1 MDEVIRFGF
10 RPREEARES
19 AQVRQQV
26 REGCAQ
32 IRIDALPVHQVFN
45 INRWRRPRALACR
58 KMDEQ
63 VMSGPDRTSLV
74 RALPYARRYA
84 RALLGSQAKGDAVVA
99 DALRGALSGS
109 LTVIGDSSAR
119 AALYLGIS
127 DRVRGGSTDAAPSEG
142 AGAMPLTQRM
152 LLLLTALEEQP
163 LAAAAAACRIEVEVA
178 EREVRAA
185 RDGLR
190 AGAAARVLIIEDEP
204 IIALDIQDLVERCGH
219 SVVGIAA
226 TEAEAVRIA
235 RAERPSLV
243 LADINLGAGGDG
255 ANAVARILR
264 DVTAPVIFVTAFP
277 ERLLTGEA
285 LEPAF
290 VITKPFDPTTLA
302 VATYQAVTRGVR
314 PV

>member
-1 MDEVIRFGF
+1 
-10 RPREEARES
+10 
-19 AQVRQQV
+19 
-26 REGCAQ
+26 
-32 IRIDALPVHQVFN
+32 
-45 INRWRRPRALACR
+45 
-58 KMDEQ
+58 
-63 VMSGPDRTSLV
+63 MSGSDRTALV

-84 RALLGSQAKGDAVVA
+84 RALLGSQDKGDAVVA
-99 DALRGALSGS
+99 SAL
-109 LTVIGDSSAR
+109 R
-119 AALYLGIS
+119 AALAEGGPGLGDTKARAVLYLAIS
-127 DRVRGGSTDAAPSEG
+127 DHVRASPPDAPPPAAESD
-142 AGAMPLTQRM
+142 LSLSQRM

-163 LAAAAAACRIEVEVA
+163 LSAAAAACRLTVDVA
-178 EREVRAA
+178 ERELRSA
-185 RDGLR
+185 RDGIR

-255 ANAVARILR
+255 ATAVSRILR
-264 DVTAPVIFVTAFP
+264 DVPAPVIFVTAFP
-277 ERLLTGEA
+277 ERLLTGDA
-285 LEPAF
+285 VEPAF

>member
-1 MDEVIRFGF
+1 M
-10 RPREEARES
+10 
-19 AQVRQQV
+19 
-26 REGCAQ
+26 
-32 IRIDALPVHQVFN
+32 
-45 INRWRRPRALACR
+45 
-58 KMDEQ
+58 
-63 VMSGPDRTSLV
+63 

-84 RALLGSQAKGDAVVA
+84 RALLGSQEKGDAIVA
-99 DALRGALSGS
+99 NALRAALGDMGPG
-109 LTVIGDSSAR
+109 IGDAGAR
-119 AALYLGIS
+119 AALYLAIG
-127 DRVRGGSTDAAPSEG
+127 DHVRRFPPDASPSSPTDGMS
-142 AGAMPLTQRM
+142 LSQRM

-163 LAAAAAACRIEVEVA
+163 LAAAAAACRLEVEVA
-178 EREVRAA
+178 ERELRSA

-226 TEAEAVRIA
+226 TETEAVEIA

-255 ANAVARILR
+255 ATAVSRILR

-277 ERLLTGEA
+277 ERLLTGDA
-285 LEPAF
+285 VEPAF
-290 VITKPFDPTTLA
+290 VITKPFDPTRLA

>member
-1 MDEVIRFGF
+1 MDEK
-10 RPREEARES
+10 A
-19 AQVRQQV
+19 
-26 REGCAQ
+26 
-32 IRIDALPVHQVFN
+32 
-45 INRWRRPRALACR
+45 
-58 KMDEQ
+58 
-63 VMSGPDRTSLV
+63 MSGSDRASLL

-84 RALLGSQAKGDAVVA
+84 RALLGSQEQGDAVVA
-99 DALRGALSGS
+99 TALRSAVADLAPGTTDAG
-109 LTVIGDSSAR
+109 AR
-119 AALYLGIS
+119 AALYLAIS
-127 DRVRGGSTDAAPSEG
+127 DDVRRTSPGS
-142 AGAMPLTQRM
+142 AGDDMSLAQRM

-163 LAAAAAACRIEVEVA
+163 LAAAAAACRLEVEVA
-178 EREVRAA
+178 ERELRLA

-190 AGAAARVLIIEDEP
+190 ANAAGRVLIIEDEP

-226 TEAEAVRIA
+226 TESEAVRIA

-255 ANAVARILR
+255 ATAVARILR

-277 ERLLTGEA
+277 ERLLTGDA
-285 LEPAF
+285 VEPAF

>member
-1 MDEVIRFGF
+1 
-10 RPREEARES
+10 
-19 AQVRQQV
+19 
-26 REGCAQ
+26 
-32 IRIDALPVHQVFN
+32 
-45 INRWRRPRALACR
+45 
-58 KMDEQ
+58 
-63 VMSGPDRTSLV
+63 MSGPDRTSLV

-99 DALRGALSGS
+99 DALRAALGGSG
-109 LTVIGDSSAR
+109 TVIGDAAAR

-127 DRVRGGSTDAAPSEG
+127 DLVRGGSMDAPPPDG

-163 LAAAAAACRIEVEVA
+163 LAAAAAACRLEVDVA

>member
-1 MDEVIRFGF
+1 MS
-10 RPREEARES
+10 REMNE
-19 AQVRQQV
+19 
-26 REGCAQ
+26 
-32 IRIDALPVHQVFN
+32 
-45 INRWRRPRALACR
+45 
-58 KMDEQ
+58 K
-63 VMSGPDRTSLV
+63 VMSGPDRTALV

-84 RALLGSQAKGDAVVA
+84 RALLGSQERGDTVVA
-99 DALRGALSGS
+99 AALRAALVDMTADTSDAA
-109 LTVIGDSSAR
+109 IR
-119 AALYLGIS
+119 AALYRAIS
-127 DRVRGGSTDAAPSEG
+127 DDVRRTPAEVTSPDASDD
-142 AGAMPLTQRM
+142 MSLLQRM

-163 LAAAAAACRIEVEVA
+163 LAAAGAACRLEIEVADKELRSA
-178 EREVRAA
+178 RE
-185 RDGLR
+185 GLR
-190 AGAAARVLIIEDEP
+190 ANAAARVLIIEDEP

-226 TEAEAVRIA
+226 SEAEAVQIA

-255 ANAVARILR
+255 ATAVARILN

-277 ERLLTGEA
+277 ERLLTGDA
-285 LEPAF
+285 VEPAF

>member
-1 MDEVIRFGF
+1 MVNINLYGLLRVRAARNMDE
-10 RPREEARES
+10 
-19 AQVRQQV
+19 
-26 REGCAQ
+26 
-32 IRIDALPVHQVFN
+32 
-45 INRWRRPRALACR
+45 
-58 KMDEQ
+58 K
-63 VMSGPDRTSLV
+63 VMSGPDRATALM

-84 RALLGSQAKGDAVVA
+84 RALLGSQEQGDKVVATALRAAMAGMAQGMGDA
-99 DALRGALSGS
+99 G
-109 LTVIGDSSAR
+109 AR
-119 AALYLGIS
+119 AALYRAIG
-127 DRVRGGSTDAAPSEG
+127 DEVRRAPPDADAAG
-142 AGAMPLTQRM
+142 DDMPLIQRM

-163 LAAAAAACRIEVEVA
+163 LAAAAAACGLKVEVA
-178 EREVRAA
+178 ERELRAA

-190 AGAAARVLIIEDEP
+190 ANAAARVLIIEDEP

-226 TEAEAVRIA
+226 SETEAVRIA

-255 ANAVARILR
+255 ATAVARILR

-277 ERLLTGEA
+277 ERLLTGDA
-285 LEPAF
+285 VEPAF

>member
-1 MDEVIRFGF
+1 MNE
-10 RPREEARES
+10 
-19 AQVRQQV
+19 
-26 REGCAQ
+26 
-32 IRIDALPVHQVFN
+32 
-45 INRWRRPRALACR
+45 
-58 KMDEQ
+58 K
-63 VMSGPDRTSLV
+63 VMSGSDKTALV

-84 RALLGSQAKGDAVVA
+84 RALLGSQEQGDVVVA
-99 DALRGALSGS
+99 TALRAALADMAPGVSDAG
-109 LTVIGDSSAR
+109 AR
-119 AALYLGIS
+119 AALYLAIS
-127 DRVRGGSTDAAPSEG
+127 DDVRRAPSDAAFSAPADDGMS
-142 AGAMPLTQRM
+142 LLQRM

-163 LAAAAAACRIEVEVA
+163 LAAAAAACRLEIEVA
-178 EREVRAA
+178 ERELRAA

-190 AGAAARVLIIEDEP
+190 ANAAARVLIIEDEP

-226 TEAEAVRIA
+226 TESEAVQIA

-255 ANAVARILR
+255 ATAVSRILR

-277 ERLLTGEA
+277 ERLLTGDA
-285 LEPAF
+285 VEPAF

>member
-1 MDEVIRFGF
+1 MNE
-10 RPREEARES
+10 
-19 AQVRQQV
+19 
-26 REGCAQ
+26 
-32 IRIDALPVHQVFN
+32 
-45 INRWRRPRALACR
+45 
-58 KMDEQ
+58 K
-63 VMSGPDRTSLV
+63 VMSGPDRTALV
-74 RALPYARRYA
+74 RAMPYARRYA
-84 RALLGSQAKGDAVVA
+84 RALLGSQERGDVAVA
-99 DALRGALSGS
+99 AALRAALADMAPDASDAG
-109 LTVIGDSSAR
+109 VR
-119 AALYLGIS
+119 AALYLAIS
-127 DRVRGGSTDAAPSEG
+127 DDVRRSSSDSASPADEDGMS
-142 AGAMPLTQRM
+142 LLQRM

-163 LAAAAAACRIEVEVA
+163 LAAAAAACRLEIEVA
-178 EREVRAA
+178 ERELRAA

-190 AGAAARVLIIEDEP
+190 ANAAARVLIIEDEP

-226 TEAEAVRIA
+226 TETEAVRIA

-255 ANAVARILR
+255 ATAVARILR

-277 ERLLTGEA
+277 ERLLTGDA
-285 LEPAF
+285 VEPAF

>member
-1 MDEVIRFGF
+1 
-10 RPREEARES
+10 
-19 AQVRQQV
+19 
-26 REGCAQ
+26 
-32 IRIDALPVHQVFN
+32 
-45 INRWRRPRALACR
+45 
-58 KMDEQ
+58 
-63 VMSGPDRTSLV
+63 MSGSDRSALV

-84 RALLGSQAKGDAVVA
+84 RALLGSQEKGDAVVA
-99 DALRGALSGS
+99 DALRAALAGADPEA
-109 LTVIGDSSAR
+109 GDAGAR
-119 AALYLGIS
+119 AALYSAIG
-127 DRVRGGSTDAAPSEG
+127 DRVRQSPSE
-142 AGAMPLTQRM
+142 APPSLTDGDLSLLQRM

-163 LAAAAAACRIEVEVA
+163 LSAAAAACRITAEVA
-178 EREVRAA
+178 ERELRSA
-185 RDGLR
+185 RDGVR

-226 TEAEAVRIA
+226 TEAEAVQIA
-235 RAERPSLV
+235 RAQRPSLV

-255 ANAVARILR
+255 ATAVSRILR

-277 ERLLTGEA
+277 ERLLTGDA
-285 LEPAF
+285 VEPAF

>member
-1 MDEVIRFGF
+1 M
-10 RPREEARES
+10 
-19 AQVRQQV
+19 
-26 REGCAQ
+26 
-32 IRIDALPVHQVFN
+32 
-45 INRWRRPRALACR
+45 
-58 KMDEQ
+58 
-63 VMSGPDRTSLV
+63 

-84 RALLGSQAKGDAVVA
+84 RALLGSQEKGDAVVA
-99 DALRGALSGS
+99 DALRTALADPASFVGEGGARTS
-109 LTVIGDSSAR
+109 LYLAISDHVFRASADESSAP
-119 AALYLGIS
+119 ANDLSLA
-127 DRVRGGSTDAAPSEG
+127 
-142 AGAMPLTQRM
+142 QRM

-163 LAAAAAACRIEVEVA
+163 LAAAAAACRLEIEVA
-178 EREVRAA
+178 ERELRSA
-185 RDGLR
+185 REGLR

-255 ANAVARILR
+255 ANAVSRILR

-277 ERLLTGEA
+277 ERLLTGDA
-285 LEPAF
+285 VEPAF

>member
-1 MDEVIRFGF
+1 
-10 RPREEARES
+10 
-19 AQVRQQV
+19 
-26 REGCAQ
+26 
-32 IRIDALPVHQVFN
+32 
-45 INRWRRPRALACR
+45 
-58 KMDEQ
+58 
-63 VMSGPDRTSLV
+63 
-74 RALPYARRYA
+74 
-84 RALLGSQAKGDAVVA
+84 
-99 DALRGALSGS
+99 
-109 LTVIGDSSAR
+109 
-119 AALYLGIS
+119 
-127 DRVRGGSTDAAPSEG
+127 
-142 AGAMPLTQRM
+142 MPLTQRM

-163 LAAAAAACRIEVEVA
+163 LAAAAAACRLEVDVA